1 VVHSGFRVHGLG
13 GAQAIPEVLHLAFM
27 SEYFHSKRYMLND
40 ISFTPVY
47 ISGLFR
53 NIYTKHG

>member
-1 VVHSGFRVHGLG
+1 LG